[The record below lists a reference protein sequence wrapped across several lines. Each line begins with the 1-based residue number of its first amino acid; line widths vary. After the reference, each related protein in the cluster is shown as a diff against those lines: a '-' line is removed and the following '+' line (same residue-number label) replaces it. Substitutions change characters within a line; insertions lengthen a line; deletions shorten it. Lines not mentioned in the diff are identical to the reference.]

1 MEDKKIVVLLE
12 EIVALLT
19 IQVKRGVLQ
28 SVLIKEM
35 GEIGLQPKRISELVG
50 TTPNTVR
57 VALHQ
62 IKKKNKSKK

>member
-19 IQVKRGVLQ
+19 IQVKRGVSQ

-35 GEIGLQPKRISELVG
+35 SKTGLQPKRISELVG

-57 VALHQ
+57 VALHHY
-62 IKKKNKSKK
+62 KKSLKK